1 MFAPS
6 AGDQHAA
13 EVADMSLDLLTGIRK
28 FEVPHMKGVLVQ
40 IRIGL
45 NTGPCVAGE
54 VAATNA
60 LNQQT
65 CQQFVT
71 YWYGE

>member
-1 MFAPS
+1 
-6 AGDQHAA
+6 
-13 EVADMSLDLLTGIRK
+13 MSLDLLNGIRK

-54 VAATNA
+54 ALSTIAA
-60 LNQQT
+60 NQLQMSLVYFLLIWGRWHIT
-65 CQQFVT
+65 FISAR
-71 YWYGE
+71 